1 MSKIC
6 FIGDIHGKKSNPLNR
21 LCDYNEDLFK
31 KLTWIRDYCIEN
43 KIETIIHLGDIFDK
57 PEATDEWKNKFIQ
70 IWKHYTGTYG
80 YFYSIIGK
88 LHDLFYNVAQSYPK
102 TCLYN
107 LELSGVL
114 QVLDNTTL
122 DFNTVKLHV
131 LSMHTKEAKEQILK
145 INKDLST
152 TKDNIILAHQFF
164 NWSLDPNAGF
174 TEEELLGIKTNC
186 SLVLGHD
193 HRQYEDAQIGCVTVR
208 RPGSLMR
215 TELSETTIQMK
226 PRILIYNNGLWNYV
240 EVLHKDISEIY
251 NIQEYRTKKSNIKL
265 FTNLKNN
272 LEDISKY
279 IHQTNNIISCSE
291 ALKEL
296 NCPAE
301 EYEYLRTTHQNCCQ
315 EF

>member
-1 MSKIC
+1 MKCC
-6 FIGDIHGKKSNPLNR
+6 FIGDIHGKRSNPLNR

-43 KIETIIHLGDIFDK
+43 KIENVIHLGDIFDK

-88 LHDLFYNVAQSYPK
+88 LHDLFYNIEQSYPK

-114 QVLDNTTL
+114 QVLNNTTL
-122 DFNTVKLHV
+122 NLNTAKLHI
-131 LSMHTKEAKEQILK
+131 LSMHTKEAKEQIIK
-145 INKDLST
+145 IDKDLDP

-164 NWSLDPNAGF
+164 NWSLDINAGF
-174 TEEELLGIKTNC
+174 TEEELSSIKTNC

-226 PRILIYNNGLWNYV
+226 PRILIYDNGLWNYV
-240 EVLHKDISEIY
+240 EVPHRDISEIY
-251 NIQEYRTKKSNIKL
+251 NIQEYRTKKQGAKL

-279 IHQTNNIISCSE
+279 IHQNDTIIPCSK
-291 ALKEL
+291 ALKDL
-296 NCPAE
+296 GCPSE
-301 EYEYLRTTHQNCCQ
+301 EYEYLRTVYQNCCQ